1 MLLELLAG
9 KYSPLYARL
18 LRKGL
23 INTSFG
29 CQYFEGPGYASWLFG
44 GESRD
49 PDAVAAAIREE
60 IGRLQRTGIPEED
73 FRMARNMVYGRLISA
88 LNDVENCG
96 DFLVSDYFYG
106 REPFNLID
114 TAATL
119 DIQSVYALLDG
130 GFRPEAAA
138 LSVVRPAD

>member
-1 MLLELLAG
+1 M
-9 KYSPLYARL
+9 
-18 LRKGL
+18 
-23 INTSFG
+23 
-29 CQYFEGPGYASWLFG
+29 
-44 GESRD
+44 
-49 PDAVAAAIREE
+49 AAAIREE

-106 REPFNLID
+106 RAPFNLID